1 MPVAKLSISIPEELK
16 DLLDER
22 AEADQ
27 VPVSHVVSEALR
39 SYFAL
44 PPAEPQAPAQAPAV
58 PPELVEQVQAI
69 QDYLWQLH
77 FNHECTRSA
86 ALNLYYWA
94 GRNGETLGMPPDE
107 EMPKP
112 PWPKKR

>member
-1 MPVAKLSISIPEELK
+1 MAKLSISIPEELK
-16 DLLDER
+16 ELLDER
-22 AEADQ
+22 AESDQ

-39 SYFAL
+39 KYFEL
-44 PPAEPQAPAQAPAV
+44 PSTEPQAPAA
-58 PPELVEQVQAI
+58 PPELVEQLQAI

-77 FNHECTRSA
+77 FSHECCRSA

-94 GRNGETLGMPPDE
+94 GRSGETLGMPPDE

-112 PWPKKR
+112 PWPRKP

>member
-1 MPVAKLSISIPEELK
+1 MAKLSISIPEELK